1 MKNTSRNRSLLI
13 TLLSIIGMIAS
24 LPAATSGT
32 ISYTFKT
39 DIREVNSGTGT
50 THDFL
55 TVEINQPV
63 GPIEC
68 RSNVLKVGPDRRLQN
83 RIESLAMSALVNQD
97 QVVITIPL
105 SQGDCI
111 DGSPEILDMY
121 LIHNS

>member
-1 MKNTSRNRSLLI
+1 MKNTRSRYTLLF
-13 TLLSIIGMIAS
+13 TLLSAMSMATGVAT
-24 LPAATSGT
+24 AASGT

-50 THDFL
+50 SDDFL
-55 TVEINQPV
+55 TIEINQSV

-68 RSNVLKVGPDRRLQN
+68 RGKVLKVGPDRRLQE
-83 RIESLAMSALVNQD
+83 RIETLATSALVNQD

-105 SQGDCI
+105 SKGDCI

-121 LIHNS
+121 LLHNS